1 MNRRA
6 LLLASLSLPFAQA
19 RFAAH
24 AQTAALSAQDRT
36 DIARVETYLNSIKT
50 LHARFLQVAPD
61 GRTSEGQ
68 AWLQRPGRMRFQY
81 DPPAPFLLVGG
92 HGLLVF
98 HDSQLKQTSNIP
110 LGQTPLGLLLQ
121 DNLRLAGDVTVSRVV
136 RLPGQLQVTV
146 YRTAS
151 PQDGALT
158 LIFADNP
165 LVLRSWIVTDA
176 QRHDTRVTLYNA
188 QLGGTFD
195 QSLFTFIDPRFFQN
209 NNGGGTN

>member
-1 MNRRA
+1 MKRRTVLLVP
-6 LLLASLSLPFAQA
+6 LLLPI
-19 RFAAH
+19 AAH
-24 AQTAALSAQDRT
+24 AQTRPMALTAQDRA
-36 DIARVETYLNSIKT
+36 DLARIEAYLNGVKA
-50 LHARFLQVAPD
+50 LHSRFLQVAPD

-110 LGQTPLGLLLQ
+110 LSQTPLGLLLQ
-121 DNLRLAGDVTVSRVV
+121 DNLRLSGDVTVSNITRM
-136 RLPGQLQVTV
+136 PGQIQVTV

-151 PQDGALT
+151 PQDGTLT

-165 LVLRSWIVTDA
+165 LTLRQWVVMDA
-176 QRHDTRVTLYNA
+176 QRHETRVTLYNVE
-188 QLGGTFD
+188 LGGNFD
-195 QSLFTFIDPRFFQN
+195 QKLFEFIDPRFFQN
-209 NNGGGTN
+209 NTGG

>member
-1 MNRRA
+1 MRAMRRRA
-6 LLLASLSLPFAQA
+6 LLLAPLFLPL
-19 RFAAH
+19 AAH
-24 AQTAALSAQDRT
+24 AQTAALSPQDRA

-50 LHARFLQVAPD
+50 LQGRFLQIAPD
-61 GRTSEGQ
+61 GGTSEGQ

-81 DPPAPFLLVGG
+81 DPPSPFLLVGG

-98 HDSQLKQTSNIP
+98 HDAQLQQTSNIP

-121 DNLRLAGDVTVSRVV
+121 DNLRLSGDVTVSQVV
-136 RLPGQLQVTV
+136 RLPGQLQVSL

-151 PQDGALT
+151 PQDGTLT

-176 QRHDTRVTLYNA
+176 QRRNTRVTLYNV

-195 QSLFTFIDPRFFQN
+195 QKLFQFIDPRFFQN
-209 NNGGGTN
+209 NNGGNGSG

>member
-1 MNRRA
+1 MNRRT
-6 LLLASLSLPFAQA
+6 LLLAPLLLPFAAQA
-19 RFAAH
+19 
-24 AQTAALSAQDRT
+24 QPVALSAQDRA

-110 LGQTPLGLLLQ
+110 LGQTPLGILLQ
-121 DNLRLAGDVTVSRVV
+121 DNVRLSGDVTVSRVV
-136 RLPGQLQVTV
+136 RLPGQLQVTL

-151 PQDGALT
+151 PQDGLLT

-165 LVLRSWIVTDA
+165 LVLRSWIVTDP
-176 QRHDTRVTLYNA
+176 QRRETRVTLYNA

-195 QSLFTFIDPRFFQN
+195 QKLFEFIDPRFFQN
-209 NNGGGTN
+209 NGGGSG

>member
-1 MNRRA
+1 MRRRT
-6 LLLASLSLPFAQA
+6 LLLAPLLLPLAAQA
-19 RFAAH
+19 
-24 AQTAALSAQDRT
+24 QTALSAQDRA
-36 DIARVETYLNSIKT
+36 DIARVETYLNFIKT

-81 DPPAPFLLVGG
+81 DPPSPFLLVGG

-121 DNLRLAGDVTVSRVV
+121 DNLRLSGDVTVSRIV
-136 RLPGQLQVTV
+136 RLPGQLQVSL

-151 PQDGALT
+151 PQDGTLT

-176 QRHDTRVTLYNA
+176 QRHETRVTLYNA

-195 QSLFTFIDPRFFQN
+195 QKLFEFIDPRFFQN
-209 NNGGGTN
+209 NSGG

>member
-1 MNRRA
+1 MKRRT
-6 LLLASLSLPFAQA
+6 LLLAPLLLPL
-19 RFAAH
+19 AAH
-24 AQTAALSAQDRT
+24 AQTRPMTAQDQADLTR
-36 DIARVETYLNSIKT
+36 IETYLNSVKA
-50 LHARFLQVAPD
+50 LRSRFLQVAPD

-121 DNLRLAGDVTVSRVV
+121 DNLRLSGDVTLSRVV
-136 RLPGQLQVTV
+136 RLPGQLQITL

-151 PQDGALT
+151 PQDGSLT

-165 LVLRSWIVTDA
+165 LVLRSWIVTDP
-176 QRHDTRVTLYNA
+176 QRRETRV
-188 QLGGTFD
+188 
-195 QSLFTFIDPRFFQN
+195 
-209 NNGGGTN
+209 

>member
-1 MNRRA
+1 MNRRT
-6 LLLASLSLPFAQA
+6 LLLAPLLLPL
-19 RFAAH
+19 AAH
-24 AQTAALSAQDRT
+24 AQTRPLTAQDQA
-36 DIARVETYLNSIKT
+36 DLARIEAYLNSLKT
-50 LHARFLQVAPD
+50 LHSRFLQVAPD

-121 DNLRLAGDVTVSRVV
+121 DNLRLSGDVTVSNIT
-136 RLPGQLQVTV
+136 RLPGQLQVTL

-151 PQDGALT
+151 PQDGSLT
-158 LIFADNP
+158 LIFAENP
-165 LVLRSWIVTDA
+165 LTLRQWVVTDA
-176 QRHDTRVTLYNA
+176 QRQQTRVTLYNV
-188 QLGGTFD
+188 QLGGSFD

-209 NNGGGTN
+209 NNGGGG